1 MAQRQNPDSKPAT
14 STATFGDVTREIAR
28 RNDEAQKAARVRR
41 NAREREQIAARRRWE
56 RL

>member
-14 STATFGDVTREIAR
+14 STVTFGEVTREIAR
-28 RNDEAQKAARVRR
+28 RNEEAQKAARVRR
-41 NAREREQIAARRRWE
+41 TAREKEQIAARRRWE